1 MVCAQEQKYINLFHL
16 YFFLYNKHTFFLRIS
31 KKLHGCYKLTYDAI
45 FAQT

>member
-1 MVCAQEQKYINLFHL
+1 MVCAQEQSILTFSISIFSYIINIL
-16 YFFLYNKHTFFLRIS
+16 FLRIS